1 MRIHYQGV
9 IEIYRIIC
17 LTTLYALLL
26 MIENGKC
33 SNSCETTHNLTCYH
47 DAIVLTT
54 MSTSVMILRMMYK
67 HDMTTKGG
75 SIKILMQVPDNTLM
89 IEK

>member
-1 MRIHYQGV
+1 
-9 IEIYRIIC
+9 
-17 LTTLYALLL
+17 

-33 SNSCETTHNLTCYH
+33 SNSCERTHNPTCYH
-47 DAIVLTT
+47 DAILLTT
-54 MSTSVMILRMMYK
+54 YVCFSDDIADNVQQ
-67 HDMTTKGG
+67 HDMTTIGT